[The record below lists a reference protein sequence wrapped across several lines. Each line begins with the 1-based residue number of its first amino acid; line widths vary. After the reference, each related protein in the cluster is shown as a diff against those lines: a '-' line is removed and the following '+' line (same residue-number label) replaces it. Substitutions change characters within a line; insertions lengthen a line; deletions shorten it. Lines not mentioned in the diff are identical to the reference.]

1 MFVVRLAELNIGI
14 ENKYDYIY
22 NMCGD
27 YITDNVPDFTV
38 WASDDEIME
47 EDNGTGF
54 DRGYLE
60 SLAVYRKIAES
71 ILKYNGF
78 LMHGVAVDVDGC
90 GIAFLAKSGVGKSTH
105 TRLWKELLKN
115 LMTVVNG
122 DKPLVRIIDGK
133 IFAYG
138 TAWAGKENL
147 HTNTKTEL
155 KKVCFI
161 ERSDKNECMLIKKDM
176 VFKRLIKQIYIPKN
190 KSLLCLTLDNISTL
204 IEKCDFYLIKCN
216 TDISAAKTAYE
227 GIVELSEN

>member
-22 NMCGD
+22 NMCVD
-27 YITDNVPDFTV
+27 YITDNAPDFTISV
-38 WASDDEIME
+38 SYDEIME
-47 EDNGTGF
+47 EDKGTGF
-54 DRGYLE
+54 YKGYLE
-60 SLAVYRKIAES
+60 SLAVYRKIAER

-78 LMHGVAVDVDGC
+78 LMHGVAVDVGGC

-115 LMTVVNG
+115 KMTVVNG
-122 DKPLVRIIDGK
+122 DKPLIRMIDGK

-138 TAWAGKENL
+138 TAWAGKENI

-155 KKVCFI
+155 KKICFI
-161 ERSDKNECMLIKKDM
+161 ERSSQNECSPMEKDK
-176 VFKRLIKQIYIPKN
+176 VFEKLIKQIYIPKD
-190 KSLLCLTLDNISTL
+190 KSLLYLTLEYINTL

-227 GIVELSEN
+227 GIFL